1 MDESLPILKEQ
12 TISKLRHYRSVQ
24 GHSYTNTS
32 RTGFIKTIHNIPGT
46 VIGSFILIEGYKEI
60 FIQ

>member
-1 MDESLPILKEQ
+1 MKVYLSQKNHIEITGQFKATHHTQTLPE
-12 TISKLRHYRSVQ
+12 
-24 GHSYTNTS
+24 
-32 RTGFIKTIHNIPGT
+32 TGFIKTIHNIPGT